1 MHVTHLDDQII
12 ATRGVLGPAISP
24 RRSGETSSLRVT
36 RLARHL
42 SNGINQQTPRGQA
55 LIGMCGSN
63 RG

>member
-36 RLARHL
+36 RLARRSEQRH
-42 SNGINQQTPRGQA
+42 
-55 LIGMCGSN
+55 
-63 RG
+63 